1 MNSVE
6 DKVDT
11 YQIDTYN
18 TTNTINLF
26 LKGSN
31 TEMSEYVLQM
41 YGIEQQ
47 KAKRFSKSQILQCL
61 ALSGSLWLRQPVED
75 LRFDLG
81 ISFYGFTRC
90 SWTIPTYG
98 KVRLSFG
105 RL

>member
-31 TEMSEYVLQM
+31 TKMSEYVLQI
-41 YGIEQQ
+41 YGIECQMPKDLA
-47 KAKRFSKSQILQCL
+47 KAKFLQCF
-61 ALSGSLWLRQPVED
+61 ALSFALK
-75 LRFDLG
+75 
-81 ISFYGFTRC
+81 
-90 SWTIPTYG
+90 
-98 KVRLSFG
+98 KV
-105 RL
+105 